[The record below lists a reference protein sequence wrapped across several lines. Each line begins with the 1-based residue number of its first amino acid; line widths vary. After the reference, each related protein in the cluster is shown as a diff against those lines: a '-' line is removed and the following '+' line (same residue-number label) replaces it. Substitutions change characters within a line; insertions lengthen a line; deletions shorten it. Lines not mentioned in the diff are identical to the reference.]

1 MGDVQQQNNTT
12 SAGIGAASVTVA
24 ALHSAARAANK
35 VDSSS
40 VSPNV
45 VKGVL
50 GVASF
55 ATFAAGLRSAWKHTR
70 QPEAADLRRAQ
81 VLSGVGFASKALGVA
96 TVLTGLCPSFS
107 LPQPYFHLIYLL
119 DGISG
124 SAREFYYP
132 ELFTLIRLIRIIRI
146 QVHSS
151 EVLIISVIITSNSL
165 VNLFFSPART

>member
-50 GVASF
+50 GVASL

-96 TVLTGLCPSFS
+96 TVLTDVVKASFVYNTS
-107 LPQPYFHLIYLL
+107 L
-119 DGISG
+119 D
-124 SAREFYYP
+124 
-132 ELFTLIRLIRIIRI
+132 
-146 QVHSS
+146 
-151 EVLIISVIITSNSL
+151 VIGQ
-165 VNLFFSPART
+165 SPLYDVIA